1 MLDGTPLSH
10 AAHCGAP
17 LSQAELGF
25 RSWSAGLDFLALRA
39 LFRAASHTVTNRTG
53 AGAHLAVLDVGA
65 NVGGGSLLLAEE
77 FQQATVFSFEP
88 QPLVRARLQRALSVA
103 NASHGYR
110 FHVVPNAVSNVHGK
124 AVPFYTPRTHSASDS
139 FTGSGLAPRTG
150 FSVTTSN
157 SHTVTTVRIDSW
169 CRAMGLTPSFVKI
182 DTEGFDAFVLD
193 GMDGLLASHT
203 PRALIFELNPRLWPG
218 AAKAMAA
225 DGRPHA
231 NVAPVASRVAE
242 HRADRNRKVTLVDA
256 AYSLSLHQLQYALEK
271 YGYAVYMLSPRK
283 LLRMHASCW
292 QEQYAHWTAT
302 MNVVAVQ
309 RGKTEH
315 GLVATYASVA
325 GTLMPGAMRPSEPQA
340 QAPQKRLGLGFGGP
354 TPLTP
359 ELQLVAPQQNKFRT
373 ARIFHVHRSR
383 ASNLGDCFSSP
394 LQHLPL
400 LNSATTATFDIE
412 ESAVANVAAFAIDK
426 RDLIIVGGGGLLDIK
441 DAWTAQLLHY
451 CSYSSCL
458 MWGPGLNSK
467 PGVSMSKS
475 TVSILQFASATWL
488 RDFGLDQ
495 LKSSSVTF
503 RSMLDASCL
512 MPELDQK
519 CIKERAV
526 GYYLRGEF
534 DFARKHRVN
543 AWDVWHNTGS
553 VGDALR
559 FICTSKSIVT
569 NSYHGLL
576 WAAYMG
582 VPAKLD
588 GSHRSAKFHYM
599 PFRPKLWTPG
609 PSTVANVDGVALK
622 ATCRAQN
629 MRVYEKHVLPI
640 VLRVLGLSP
649 AETAVVQR
657 RALILTVTRNAAE
670 AQKYRFAQFTHQWY
684 SARHDVKVSVCPS
697 ELQNRSF
704 WLKLECIE
712 RHMTVNVSWILWLDS
727 DVVITALLPI
737 ERWTRE
743 AELRGA
749 NVIAQHMG
757 TRINNGVFL
766 IRNSAGGRNFLRAW
780 QKASW
785 RPYAH
790 DNGHFNV
797 AALDLYD
804 SRRCHG
810 PWTMDSEAKS
820 KYDRCFNQIMSEDP
834 SMCRHTTGAPQHFM
848 LESGVWVI
856 CPRSGLV
863 PPLQSED
870 AARSAKQHVPST
882 VWKPQDFTL
891 HSKTP
896 LAYLESVLNRSR
908 PDGRQIR
915 DVIRNFG
922 TRASD

>member
-39 LFRAASHTVTNRTG
+39 LFRAASHTLTNRTG

-340 QAPQKRLGLGFGGP
+340 QAPQKKVRGLDAHAQHFPADTHQSYSRGGSQSHMLTHCPVSKLRVNTSHLDWVIVSIRGLCLTEIALRRLLFYFSPRRVFYITGRPADCEWIRAIDTRVVCVDEASYYSTMRMDELRVACASVACFPPANCSDPNNNLRPFGWYLQQFIKLGVSRYIADLSLRYVLWDADNMALFGKELLTHDGRVILQGNPRGAPYGYDEVYRTLVGERVP
-354 TPLTP
+354 TTP
-359 ELQLVAPQQNKFRT
+359 SGIANWVVGYMVVDVRVARAMLAHMESRMHAPWPRCVCTALREVLDSANTGRAWFSEYQSYAAWLLSHQPHAVEFDRT
-373 ARIFHVHRSR
+373 ALAYPRNPAWWHREAMRGKCCIEENHVCALSSGNREHFFAVIEEHKYRYRDSVCRDWQRAGDRGYRESVGKHRR
-383 ASNLGDCFSSP
+383 AS
-394 LQHLPL
+394 LP
-400 LNSATTATFDIE
+400 
-412 ESAVANVAAFAIDK
+412 
-426 RDLIIVGGGGLLDIK
+426 
-441 DAWTAQLLHY
+441 
-451 CSYSSCL
+451 
-458 MWGPGLNSK
+458 
-467 PGVSMSKS
+467 
-475 TVSILQFASATWL
+475 
-488 RDFGLDQ
+488 
-495 LKSSSVTF
+495 
-503 RSMLDASCL
+503 
-512 MPELDQK
+512 
-519 CIKERAV
+519 
-526 GYYLRGEF
+526 
-534 DFARKHRVN
+534 
-543 AWDVWHNTGS
+543 
-553 VGDALR
+553 
-559 FICTSKSIVT
+559 
-569 NSYHGLL
+569 
-576 WAAYMG
+576 
-582 VPAKLD
+582 
-588 GSHRSAKFHYM
+588 
-599 PFRPKLWTPG
+599 
-609 PSTVANVDGVALK
+609 
-622 ATCRAQN
+622 
-629 MRVYEKHVLPI
+629 
-640 VLRVLGLSP
+640 
-649 AETAVVQR
+649 
-657 RALILTVTRNAAE
+657 
-670 AQKYRFAQFTHQWY
+670 
-684 SARHDVKVSVCPS
+684 
-697 ELQNRSF
+697 
-704 WLKLECIE
+704 
-712 RHMTVNVSWILWLDS
+712 
-727 DVVITALLPI
+727 
-737 ERWTRE
+737 
-743 AELRGA
+743 
-749 NVIAQHMG
+749 
-757 TRINNGVFL
+757 
-766 IRNSAGGRNFLRAW
+766 
-780 QKASW
+780 
-785 RPYAH
+785 
-790 DNGHFNV
+790 
-797 AALDLYD
+797 
-804 SRRCHG
+804 
-810 PWTMDSEAKS
+810 
-820 KYDRCFNQIMSEDP
+820 
-834 SMCRHTTGAPQHFM
+834 
-848 LESGVWVI
+848 
-856 CPRSGLV
+856 
-863 PPLQSED
+863 
-870 AARSAKQHVPST
+870 
-882 VWKPQDFTL
+882 
-891 HSKTP
+891 
-896 LAYLESVLNRSR
+896 
-908 PDGRQIR
+908 
-915 DVIRNFG
+915 
-922 TRASD
+922 